1 MPFAYQTG
9 AEIAEGDLVVYDGNP
24 AQIERVAD
32 PTSSPKDWDVKQFGG
47 GIRILEPKVFGRVF
61 VPGTDIGNQDLVFV
75 SRQPDSKPKSK

>member
-9 AEIAEGDLVVYDGNP
+9 AEIAEDDLVVYDGNP

-47 GIRILEPKVFGRVF
+47 AIMILEPKVSGVF
-61 VPGTDIGNQDLVFV
+61 VHGTDIGN
-75 SRQPDSKPKSK
+75 